1 MRKESRPSLST
12 KFFDW
17 EVRVTTDRKN
27 RAYAI
32 WSGSVSQAPHLFND
46 ELKRL
51 GRKLGAKDFAL
62 APISPSKAPFLPHS
76 VS

>member
-1 MRKESRPSLST
+1 MTKPQRPSIPT
-12 KFFDW
+12 KFFGQ

-32 WSGSVSQAPHLFND
+32 WYRHTPAIPGLFND

-51 GRKLGAKDFAL
+51 GNKLGATSFAL
-62 APISPSKAPFLPHS
+62 APMALKMLA
-76 VS
+76 